1 MVLLDQLQ
9 AFSVSED
16 QVHRWP
22 HLVGTERKKLYC
34 NYSHHGK
41 PVCLMFFLLLN
52 AIGKKRMRNLMTHFQ
67 ENGLVARIHGNVHRR
82 PEHSLSLDDIES
94 VVRFLLSY
102 VEQHELL
109 LPGRVPGYSQ
119 SDIKLLPSSSSK
131 RGIWKSYKSAV
142 VLATTQTVAYSTF
155 CRLWRELLPSII
167 VMKPMSDLCWHCQQN
182 STAILRATNCSEN
195 EKTKTIQAAEEH
207 LRVVRMERA
216 LYKNTCQECEHSVR
230 THFSSQ

>member
-1 MVLLDQLQ
+1 
-9 AFSVSED
+9 
-16 QVHRWP
+16 
-22 HLVGTERKKLYC
+22 
-34 NYSHHGK
+34 
-41 PVCLMFFLLLN
+41 
-52 AIGKKRMRNLMTHFQ
+52 MTNFQ

-82 PEHSLSLDDIES
+82 PKHSLSFYDIES

-102 VEQHELL
+102 VEQHGLL

-167 VMKPMSDLCWHCQQN
+167 VMKSMSDLCWHCQQN
-182 STAILRATNCSEN
+182 SSAILHATNCSEN
-195 EKTKTIQAAEEH
+195 EKTKTIQVAEEH
-207 LRVVRMERA
+207 EWYVWREHFTKIPA
-216 LYKNTCQECEHSVR
+216 KSANTQFEPISQLIVSFRHHSQLHEFQQTQWTLKCTTVL
-230 THFSSQ
+230 TMPNKCIFPQTCFNQDPFTF

>member
-1 MVLLDQLQ
+1 MVLLGQLQ
-9 AFSVSED
+9 AFSISED

-41 PVCLMFFLLLN
+41 PVCLKFFLLVN

-67 ENGLVARIHGNVHRR
+67 ENGLVARIHGYVHRR
-82 PEHSLSLDDIES
+82 PKHSLSLDDIES
-94 VVRFLLSY
+94 AVRFLLSY
-102 VEQHELL
+102 VEQHGLL
-109 LPGRVPGYSQ
+109 LPGRVPGYSR

-155 CRLWRELLPSII
+155 CRLWRKLLPSII

-195 EKTKTIQAAEEH
+195 EKTKTIQVAEEH

-216 LYKNTCQECEHSVR
+216 LYKNTCQECEHSV
-230 THFSSQ
+230 